1 MNSRITASLVV
12 CVAAA
17 GVAVGALALDS
28 DDASTAP
35 GDQVVATADPQTG
48 AGGAGG
54 NGATAEDAG
63 DTGDDAGGTGYGAS
77 AGNDAGAG
85 AGGGGQAGATLGI
98 QDFTFSDTSVAPG
111 GQVVVDNGDSA
122 THTVTAD
129 DGEFDSG
136 EVPGGS
142 TSTFQAPGEA
152 GSYDFACEIH
162 PDMTG
167 TLTVG

>member
-1 MNSRITASLVV
+1 MDNRITASLVV

-28 DDASTAP
+28 DDPSTATDGP
-35 GDQVVATADPQTG
+35 AVVSADPQTG
-48 AGGAGG
+48 ATGSGG
-54 NGATAEDAG
+54 NAATAN
-63 DTGDDAGGTGYGAS
+63 DAGGTGYGNS
-77 AGNDAGAG
+77 AGNDAGAD

-98 QDFTFSDTSVAPG
+98 QDFTFSNTSVAPG
-111 GQVVVDNGDSA
+111 GQVVVDNGDGA

-142 TSTFQAPGEA
+142 TSTFQAPDEA
-152 GSYDFACEIH
+152 GSYGFACEIH